1 MLEEAAEQYE
11 AEAGKAS
18 SDPGSADGHKQVRS

>member
-1 MLEEAAEQYE
+1 MLEEAAEQYV

-18 SDPGSADGHKQVRS
+18 SDHGSADGHKLVRS

>member
-18 SDPGSADGHKQVRS
+18 SDHGTAVGTKQVCS